1 MTASTAAGVAVRT
14 WDPRSDRKAY
24 LAWIGFIWAA
34 ILLGFGLDFTR
45 YMGERPAPPLI
56 LNLHGAV
63 YVVWL
68 CLVTTQILLVEG
80 GKVRL
85 HRQLGWWTVG
95 LSATMAPLGV
105 VAALV
110 DKARLFGR
118 PDADLQFL
126 SLEFVDMLLF
136 AVLMTAGVLWRKNV
150 AAHKRLMILAAV
162 SLSDAGFGRIW
173 TIGIKTTLPG
183 PFGWWLQYFWGAAL
197 LLVAMAAWDLWRRR
211 RIHPAVQFGAA
222 VLLSGEMVATVLYF
236 TPGWAGVASGL
247 VQAWG
252 YRG

>member
-1 MTASTAAGVAVRT
+1 MTASAAAGAVRT

-24 LAWIGFIWAA
+24 IAWIGFIWAA
-34 ILLGFGLDFTR
+34 IALGFGLDFTR
-45 YMGERPAPPLI
+45 YLGERPPPPLI

-63 YVVWL
+63 YVAWL

-95 LSATMAPLGV
+95 LSAVMVPLGL

-110 DKARLFGR
+110 DKARTLGG
-118 PDADLQFL
+118 PDADVQFL
-126 SLEFVDMLLF
+126 SLEFVDMLVF
-136 AVLMTAGVLWRKNV
+136 STLMTAGVLWRKNV

-162 SLSDAGFGRIW
+162 CLSDAGFGRIW
-173 TIGIKTTLPG
+173 QMGIKTTLPG
-183 PFGWWLQYFWGAAL
+183 PFGWWMQYFWGVAL
-197 LLVAMAAWDLWRRR
+197 LLIAMTAWDLWRRR
-211 RIHPAVQFGAA
+211 RVHPAVQFGAA
-222 VLLSGEMVATVLYF
+222 ALIGGEVVATALYF
-236 TPGWAGVASGL
+236 TPGWTNLANGL

-252 YRG
+252 YKG